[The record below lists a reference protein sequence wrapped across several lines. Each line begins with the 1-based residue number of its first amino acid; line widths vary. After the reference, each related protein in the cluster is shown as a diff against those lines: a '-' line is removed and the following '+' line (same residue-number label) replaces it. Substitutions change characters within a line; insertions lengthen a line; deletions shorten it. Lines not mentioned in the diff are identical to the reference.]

1 MAAVMRTKI
10 LGQLHVKII
19 PVTPFQ
25 QNCALI
31 WDAETMKGGIIDPG
45 GDLPQINAAIAAA
58 GVTVENIFITH
69 GHVDHAAGAGELARS
84 LQVPII
90 GPDKRDAPLIS
101 EMPKH
106 AQHLGMTAEAFTPD
120 QWLVEGDAIGIGG
133 HDFEVLH
140 CPGHTPGH
148 VVFVNHAAKFMVVG
162 DVLFRN
168 SIGRTD
174 FAYGD
179 HAALIGAITGKLLPL
194 GDDYAFICGHGMAS
208 SIGAERRS
216 NPWLQ
221 KN

>member
-1 MAAVMRTKI
+1 M
-10 LGQLHVKII
+10 GQLHVKII

-31 WDAETMKGGIIDPG
+31 WDADTMKGAVIDPG

-58 GVTVENIFITH
+58 GVMVENIFITH
-69 GHVDHAAGAGELARS
+69 GHVDHAGGAGELARS
-84 LQVPII
+84 LAVPII
-90 GPDKRDAPLIS
+90 GPDRRDAPLIA
-101 EMPKH
+101 EMPGQAK
-106 AQHLGMTAEAFTPD
+106 HLGMSMEAFTPD
-120 QWLVEGDAIGIGG
+120 EWLEDGGTISIGG
-133 HDFEVLH
+133 HDFQVLH

-148 VVFVNHAAKFMVVG
+148 VVFVDHAAKFMVVG

-179 HAALIGAITGKLLPL
+179 HQALISAITGKLLPL
-194 GDDYAFICGHGMAS
+194 GDDYAFICGHGMGS
-208 SIGAERRS
+208 TIGAARRS

-221 KN
+221 GN